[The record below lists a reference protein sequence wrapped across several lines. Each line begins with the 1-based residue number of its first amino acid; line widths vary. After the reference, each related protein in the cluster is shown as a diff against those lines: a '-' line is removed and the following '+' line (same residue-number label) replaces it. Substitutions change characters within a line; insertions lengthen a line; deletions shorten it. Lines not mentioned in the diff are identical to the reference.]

1 MCTVYVK
8 FARKIMDLFLDGNLL
23 GSLDLDLFQDSTQLN
38 PAEGFAQ
45 CKTYT
50 LIERED
56 QKDRRRG
63 GGNGVKNS
71 IYSV

>member
-1 MCTVYVK
+1 MCTVYVR
-8 FARKIMDLFLDGNLL
+8 FAREIMDLFLDGNLL

-50 LIERED
+50 LIERERTR
-56 QKDRRRG
+56 KIGREEVEG
-63 GGNGVKNS
+63 MV
-71 IYSV
+71 